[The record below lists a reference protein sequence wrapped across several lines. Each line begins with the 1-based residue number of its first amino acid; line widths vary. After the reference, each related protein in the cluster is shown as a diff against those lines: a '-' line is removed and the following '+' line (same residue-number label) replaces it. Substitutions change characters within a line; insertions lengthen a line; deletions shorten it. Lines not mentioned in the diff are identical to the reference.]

1 MSTRP
6 IIFALVA
13 AIWMTLVFYFN
24 WSWHASAI
32 AAANAANAT
41 SCSASLAT
49 LSAIQLTAYNCRAAD
64 MQPILPTL
72 QSVHNIELEVYET
85 DGRAT
90 LLFSIIQVRWLSLC
104 LWTVALAACAPA
116 PSCAGGCHA

>member
-90 LLFSIIQVRWLSLC
+90 LRFSIIQVPWLSLF
-104 LWTVALAACAPA
+104 LWTVVLAACAPA
-116 PSCAGGCHA
+116 PSCAEG